1 MDKLQALQDYLR
13 ELGSVA
19 VAFSSGVDSTF
30 LLKVAHDTLGDKAIA
45 VTAKSC
51 SFPKR
56 ELEEATAFCK
66 AEGIRQ
72 VIVESE
78 ELNIEGFSHNP
89 KNRCYLCKHELFEK
103 IIAVAKEN
111 DLQYVAEGSNMDDN
125 GDYRP
130 GLQAVAELQVKS
142 PLRHVG
148 LTKQEIRD
156 YSHQLG
162 LPTWDKQSFA
172 CLSSRFVY
180 GEEITAQ
187 KLGMVDKAEQLL
199 LDLGFHQLRVRIHGT
214 IARIEVLPAE
224 FEKLLQNREQIVAEF
239 KKYGFTYVTMD
250 LQGYRMVS
258 MNATLNLK
266 GSFYGRK
273 TSVGAGAQRRD
284 KRRGRRAVFPP
295 RTLRGIGL
303 RQAGHPPQ
311 TAVRLWRGGILQRQG
326 RRIFV
331 EHF

>member
-130 GLQAVAELQVKS
+130 GLQAVAELEVKS
-142 PLRHVG
+142 PLRHSE
-148 LTKQEIRD
+148 LYKEDIRALSKD
-156 YSHQLG
+156 LG
-162 LPTWDKQSFA
+162 LPTWEKQSFA

-180 GEEITAQ
+180 GETITKE

-214 IARIEVLPAE
+214 LARIEVLPDE
-224 FEKLLQNREQIVAEF
+224 LPKVLENREQIVKAF
-239 KKYGFTYVTMD
+239 KEYGFTYVTMD
-250 LQGYRMVS
+250 LQGYRMGS
-258 MNATLNLK
+258 MNETLK
-266 GSFYGRK
+266 K
-273 TSVGAGAQRRD
+273 
-284 KRRGRRAVFPP
+284 
-295 RTLRGIGL
+295 
-303 RQAGHPPQ
+303 
-311 TAVRLWRGGILQRQG
+311 
-326 RRIFV
+326 
-331 EHF
+331 

>member
-1 MDKLQALQDYLR
+1 MDKLEALKQYLR

-30 LLKVAHDTLGDKAIA
+30 LLKVAHDTLGDNAIA
-45 VTAKSC
+45 VTARSC

-56 ELEEATAFCK
+56 ELEEAKAFCRK
-66 AEGIRQ
+66 EGIRHF
-72 VIVESE
+72 IVESE
-78 ELNIEGFSHNP
+78 ELQIDGFSHNP

-103 IIAVAKEN
+103 IIALAKEN
-111 DLQYVAEGSNMDDN
+111 NIQYVAEGSNMDDN

-180 GEEITAQ
+180 GEEITEQ

-214 IARIEVLPAE
+214 IARIEVLPDE
-224 FEKLLQNREQIVAEF
+224 FEKLLQNRTQIVTAF
-239 KKYGFTYVTMD
+239 KGYGFSYVTMD
-250 LQGYRMVS
+250 LQGYRTGS
-258 MNATLNLK
+258 MNETLHLK
-266 GSFYGRK
+266 G
-273 TSVGAGAQRRD
+273 
-284 KRRGRRAVFPP
+284 
-295 RTLRGIGL
+295 
-303 RQAGHPPQ
+303 
-311 TAVRLWRGGILQRQG
+311 
-326 RRIFV
+326 
-331 EHF
+331 